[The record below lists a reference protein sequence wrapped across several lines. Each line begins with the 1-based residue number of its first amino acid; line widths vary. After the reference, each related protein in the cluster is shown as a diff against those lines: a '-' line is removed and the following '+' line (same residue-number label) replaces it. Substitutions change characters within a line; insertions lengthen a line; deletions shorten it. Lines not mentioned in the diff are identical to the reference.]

1 MDEFDRKIL
10 NLIQA
15 DATLSVADIAAKVGL
30 SSTPCWRRIRNLEQA
45 GVIKRRVAILDPA
58 KIGLGTTV
66 FVGVKAG
73 KHASGWL
80 DDFAAVVQDIEEI
93 VEVYRLSGE
102 IDYLMK
108 VMVPDIASYDAVYKR
123 LICKVDFDDVS
134 SFFAMEEIK
143 MTTELPLGYVART

>member
-1 MDEFDRKIL
+1 
-10 NLIQA
+10 
-15 DATLSVADIAAKVGL
+15 
-30 SSTPCWRRIRNLEQA
+30 
-45 GVIKRRVAILDPA
+45 
-58 KIGLGTTV
+58 V

-73 KHASGWL
+73 RHAASWL

-123 LICKVDFDDVS
+123 LIQKIDFDDVS

-143 MTTELPLGYVART
+143 MTTELPLGYVARS